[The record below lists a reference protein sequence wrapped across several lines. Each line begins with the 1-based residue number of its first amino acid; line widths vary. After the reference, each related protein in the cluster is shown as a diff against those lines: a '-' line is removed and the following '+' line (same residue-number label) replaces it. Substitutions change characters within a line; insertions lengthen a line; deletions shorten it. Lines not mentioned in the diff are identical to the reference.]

1 MAGKIKSFLKG
12 VMNNIKPNAI
22 DYMSINR
29 LRTTISA
36 NSELPFAA
44 TMSER
49 TLSFTRILDNTLGG
63 KVSFDTMRVYP
74 DPFGICP
81 LSALLYFTSDTPCQV
96 RYSVLVDENAE
107 SLQFLT
113 GCRKGV
119 HFIPVF
125 GLLPEY
131 ENKILV
137 ELLAPD
143 MKVLAS
149 RTLTLQTP
157 ALPDIAGSDHRYPCI
172 KDARGAIRYFLQL
185 PLSEETVIPLKG
197 GQFLAADAR
206 CQTLMQG
213 QFYPTHLYEMDALG
227 CVMRT
232 FYIGNGIVRILGEK
246 EDNGN
251 LLIETID
258 PSKED
263 VIELELDR
271 TTGNP
276 VRTSAPSGAEISRP
290 AAIDP
295 ELLARLCKAPLIE
308 KLQEYGDAPFTT
320 VGWLHEPVPY
330 KGASIETSAAVE
342 LSYLKDTY
350 DLSFYISGDTLM
362 IETTGD
368 KLQGVVFSNNDRIY
382 QLDLT
387 AAPLEDEDAKEHRYT
402 LAVPFTEMFSGTYT
416 IVVRFQDGGQETLA
430 ETITLSRS
438 RNF

>member
-1 MAGKIKSFLKG
+1 
-12 VMNNIKPNAI
+12 MNNIKPNAI

-44 TMSER
+44 SMSER
-49 TLSFTRILDNTLGG
+49 TLSFARILDNTLGG
-63 KVSFDTMRVYP
+63 KVSFDTMRIYP

-96 RYSVLVDENAE
+96 RYSVLMDGNAE
-107 SLQFLT
+107 SRQFLT

-125 GLLPEY
+125 GLIPEQ

-137 ELLAPD
+137 ELLSPD
-143 MKVLAS
+143 MDILAS

-157 ALPDIAGSDHRYPCI
+157 PLPDIAGKDRRYPCI
-172 KDARGAIRYFLQL
+172 RDTQGNIRYFLQI
-185 PLSEETVIPLKG
+185 PLSKENVIPLKG

-206 CQTLMQG
+206 YQVLTQG

-227 CVMRT
+227 CILRT
-232 FYIGNGIVRILGEK
+232 FYVGNGIVRILGEN
-246 EDNGN
+246 ETTGN
-251 LLIETID
+251 LLIESVD
-258 PSKED
+258 PAKED
-263 VIELELDR
+263 VVELELDR
-271 TTGNP
+271 TAGNP
-276 VRTSAPSGAEISRP
+276 VRTGTPSGTRISQP
-290 AAIDP
+290 VSVDP
-295 ELLARLCKAPLIE
+295 DLLAGLCEAALIE
-308 KLQEYGDAPFTT
+308 KLQEYSDAPFTT
-320 VGWLHEPVPY
+320 VGWLREPAPY

-342 LSYLKDTY
+342 LSYLKETY

-387 AAPLEDEDAKEHRYT
+387 AAPLEDEKAKQHRYT

>member
-1 MAGKIKSFLKG
+1 MAGKIKSFFKG

-44 TMSER
+44 SMSER
-49 TLSFTRILDNTLGG
+49 TLSFARILDHTLGG
-63 KVSFDTMRVYP
+63 KVSFDAMRIYP

-96 RYSVLVDENAE
+96 RYSVLVDESTDSWE
-107 SLQFLT
+107 FLT
-113 GCRKGV
+113 DCRKGV

-125 GLLPEY
+125 GLLQGY
-131 ENKILV
+131 ENKVLV
-137 ELLAPD
+137 ELLSPD
-143 MKVLAS
+143 GVVLAS

-157 ALPDIAGSDHRYPCI
+157 ALPDIAGNDDRYPCI
-172 KDARGAIRYFLQL
+172 KDEQGNIRYFLQL
-185 PLSEETVIPLKG
+185 PLFNNTVVPLKD

-206 CQTLMQG
+206 YQTLVQG

-227 CVMRT
+227 RVMHT
-232 FYIGNGIVRILGEK
+232 FYIGNGIVRIPGEK

-258 PSKED
+258 TAKEE

-271 TTGNP
+271 KTGNP
-276 VRTSAPSGAEISRP
+276 VRNNASSNTGTSCGTAIST
-290 AAIDP
+290 D
-295 ELLARLCKAPLIE
+295 LLAGLCKTPLID
-308 KLQEYGDAPFTT
+308 KLQEYSDAPFTT
-320 VGWLHEPVPY
+320 VGWLHEPAPY

-350 DLSFYISGDTLM
+350 GLSFYISGDTLM

-387 AAPLEDEDAKEHRYT
+387 AAPLEDEALKEHHYT